1 MNHRFPKAERLCSKR
16 AIALLFEKGRTDVKS
31 FYLFP
36 FRVSYHYTLAP
47 GGTRIGPDTAAI
59 LINVPKRQFKRA
71 VDRNLLRRR
80 IREAYRLNRQ
90 LLGKETPPPTELA
103 FLYIA
108 KTEISFQD
116 IEAGLKRALHK
127 VNQGHTDP
135 PYDPKAAKKAKKD
148 KVAKATVVIPI
159 SKS

>member
-1 MNHRFPKAERLCSKR
+1 MNQRFPKSERLCSKR
-16 AIALLFEKGRTDVKS
+16 AIGLLFEKGRMDVKS

-36 FRVSYHYTLAP
+36 FRVTYHYTLGP
-47 GGTRIGPDTAAI
+47 DGTRPGPATAAV

-80 IREAYRLNRQ
+80 IREAYRLNRP
-90 LLGKETPPPTELA
+90 LLGGDHGPPTELA

-108 KTEISFQD
+108 KTEVSFQE
-116 IEAGLKRALHK
+116 IEAGLKRALQK
-127 VNQGHTDP
+127 VNTGHTDP

-148 KVAKATVVIPI
+148 KAALTVAAKNLR
-159 SKS
+159 

>member
-16 AIALLFEKGRTDVKS
+16 AIGLLFEKGRTDVKS

-36 FRVSYHYTLAP
+36 FRVSYHYTFAP
-47 GGTRIGPDTAAI
+47 DGTRIGPNTAAV

-90 LLGKETPPPTELA
+90 LLGVEAPPPTELA

-108 KTEISFQD
+108 KTEISFQE
-116 IEAGLKRALHK
+116 IESGLKRALHK

-135 PYDPKAAKKAKKD
+135 PYDPKAAKAAKKAKAA
-148 KVAKATVVIPI
+148 KVAAIK
-159 SKS
+159 